1 VEQPKPDKPC
11 VILNEPQLA
20 ENIGAVA
27 RVMANF
33 GLDDLR
39 LVRPRDGW
47 PQDRA
52 WASASGAN
60 WPLEGAR
67 VYGRVEDAIAD
78 LHRVYATT
86 ARPREVVLP
95 VITPR
100 EAAAELHA
108 AVGEGLNT
116 GLLFGG
122 ERAGLETQDIALCQA
137 IVTIPIDPRFRS
149 LNLAQAVAINAYE
162 WRTAHADRPPPA
174 FREGAPVADQAM
186 LDGLYGHLEGEL
198 QEAGFFHPSEKKP
211 SMVRNLRAIF
221 ARAGLNEQEVRTL
234 RGVVT
239 ALSRGRGQ
247 VLAKLAAQK
256 EKAAKKTAETPG
268 D

>member
-1 VEQPKPDKPC
+1 MSAPC

-33 GLDDLR
+33 GLEDLR
-39 LVRPRDGW
+39 MVRPRDGW

-60 WPLEGAR
+60 WPLDGAR
-67 VYGRVEDAIAD
+67 IFDTLEAASAD
-78 LHRVYATT
+78 LHVMYATT

-100 EAAAELHA
+100 EAAAELHTA
-108 AVGEGLNT
+108 ADEGLNT

-122 ERAGLETQDIALCQA
+122 ERAGLETHDIALCRA

-162 WRTAHADRPPPA
+162 WRTQAFDRPPPA
-174 FREGAPVADQAM
+174 FRDAAPPADQDMM
-186 LDGLYGHLEGEL
+186 LGLYGHLEGDL
-198 QEAGFFHPSEKKP
+198 DEAGFFHPAEKKP

-221 ARAGLNEQEVRTL
+221 ARANLNEQEVRTL

-239 ALSRGRGQ
+239 ALSRGRGR

-256 EKAAKKTAETPG
+256 AKKE
-268 D
+268 

>member
-1 VEQPKPDKPC
+1 
-11 VILNEPQLA
+11 
-20 ENIGAVA
+20 
-27 RVMANF
+27 MANF
-33 GLDDLR
+33 GLEDLR

-47 PQDRA
+47 PQERA
-52 WASASGAN
+52 WASASGAD
-60 WPLEGAR
+60 WPLDGAKVFDR
-67 VYGRVEDAIAD
+67 LEDAVAG
-78 LHRVYATT
+78 LHRLYATT

-95 VITPR
+95 IITPR
-100 EAAAELHA
+100 EAAADLHA

-137 IVTIPIDPRFRS
+137 IITIPIDPRFRS

-174 FREGAPVADQAM
+174 FREGAPIADQAM
-186 LDGLYGHLEGEL
+186 LQGLYGHLEGEL
-198 QEAGFFHPSEKKP
+198 DDAGFFHPPEKKP

-221 ARAGLNEQEVRTL
+221 ARSGLNEQEVRTL

-239 ALSRGRGQ
+239 ALSRGRGR
-247 VLAKLAAQK
+247 VLAKLAEQK
-256 EKAAKKTAETPG
+256 ERAAKMTAQGARDGTRK